1 MKGDGHMYVG
11 VSGKVYDV
19 HSSANFKPGEGSARP
34 RARPLRGDASLS
46 APNSSGVLL
55 RRRTSRS
62 RTA

>member
-34 RARPLRGDASLS
+34 RAGPLRGDASLS
-46 APNSSGVLL
+46 APNSSGVRCLL
-55 RRRTSRS
+55 
-62 RTA
+62 